1 MNMPQRPI
9 PVAASDDDETEGHGR
24 SWADAER
31 AEGDSDET
39 GPKATQES
47 FGFSLGRAPWATA
60 PLATPLPSRYLAV
73 LPGLAGAPGVCR
85 DVIRV
90 AFSRRS
96 LPGLVLA
103 RLTVNSSTL

>member
-39 GPKATQES
+39 EGH
-47 FGFSLGRAPWATA
+47 GRSWADAERAEGDSDETE
-60 PLATPLPSRYLAV
+60 
-73 LPGLAGAPGVCR
+73 GHAGKFR
-85 DVIRV
+85 I
-90 AFSRRS
+90 
-96 LPGLVLA
+96 
-103 RLTVNSSTL
+103 